1 MKTTLLFIIIL
12 SISFISYSQT
22 SWEDRVN
29 IDPSTGS
36 NPYAINSADLD
47 GDGHVDIVTGT
58 YNFSNDFI
66 KWYKN
71 DGSAN
76 FTLQANVS
84 AASEVQGVG
93 NIAIADIDGVNGNDI
108 IVSSANN
115 NSVIWYANNGTGGF
129 GSGQVVSNTILGAAD
144 VAVADINNDGNLDI
158 AATGY
163 TYSKAVWFAGDG
175 LGNFGTEQTIELFT
189 QAGIIDFSDYDNDGD
204 QDVLISYIDGAT
216 QGTIEIYYN
225 QYIESGTMTVSW
237 IKDTVTVDSGNP
249 FLFGAAFADLDNN
262 GTPDIIK
269 SDNFTGEV
277 NWYNKV
283 KNGSSTETV
292 ISDAT
297 TISRPAAVVVAEID
311 NDGMNDVILT
321 DGGTGDDAIIWFK
334 GTGSGAFSSDEVV
347 NDNNF
352 QIYAITVNDFDG
364 DGDNDIASVGYASN
378 TLDWYENILET
389 LSTEELTTETLS
401 IFPNPAKDILNIKG
415 ISSEDSNIEIYNT
428 IGKLVLSHYSIT
440 NNTRIDISNLNSGLY
455 FIKFENSNTSLKF
468 VKE

>member
-1 MKTTLLFIIIL
+1 
-12 SISFISYSQT
+12 
-22 SWEDRVN
+22 
-29 IDPSTGS
+29 
-36 NPYAINSADLD
+36 
-47 GDGHVDIVTGT
+47 
-58 YNFSNDFI
+58 
-66 KWYKN
+66 
-71 DGSAN
+71 
-76 FTLQANVS
+76 
-84 AASEVQGVG
+84 
-93 NIAIADIDGVNGNDI
+93 
-108 IVSSANN
+108 
-115 NSVIWYANNGTGGF
+115 
-129 GSGQVVSNTILGAAD
+129 
-144 VAVADINNDGNLDI
+144 
-158 AATGY
+158 
-163 TYSKAVWFAGDG
+163 
-175 LGNFGTEQTIELFT
+175 
-189 QAGIIDFSDYDNDGD
+189 
-204 QDVLISYIDGAT
+204 
-216 QGTIEIYYN
+216 
-225 QYIESGTMTVSW
+225 MTVSW

-389 LSTEELTTETLS
+389 LSTEELATETLS

-415 ISSEDSNIEIYNT
+415 ITSEDSNIEIYNT